1 MKPRILSIILAVANL
16 KKSLAFYRDG
26 LGLPTE
32 GIVATSDEPRD
43 SGKIV
48 LFDMGNGQTLSLYAR
63 EDLARDTKLATSRPS
78 ALEFEL
84 MYYTDSKEEVD
95 EIMDQ
100 ARKAGG
106 TITDPA
112 HDRGGVYSGYFQ
124 DLDGHLWEIL
134 CPLG

>member
-1 MKPRILSIILAVANL
+1 MKPRILSIILAVADL
-16 KKSLAFYRDG
+16 KKSLAFYSDG

-32 GIVATSDEPRD
+32 GIVATSDEPGD

-63 EDLARDTKLATSRPS
+63 EDLARDTKLAASRSS

-84 MYYTDSKEEVD
+84 MYYADSKEEVD

>member
-1 MKPRILSIILAVANL
+1 MKPRILSIILTVGDL

-26 LGLPTE
+26 LGLPTR
-32 GIVATSDEPRD
+32 GIVATSEEPGD
-43 SGKIV
+43 SGRIV
-48 LFDMGNGQTLSLYAR
+48 LFDMGNGQTLSLYTRA
-63 EDLARDTKLATSRPS
+63 DLARDTKLAASGSS

-84 MYYTDSKEEVD
+84 MYYADSKEEVD
-95 EIMDQ
+95 EILDQ

-106 TITDPA
+106 SIDPA